1 MKIIIVDDEQ
11 ALVKMYSS
19 ALEMAGFEVI
29 SASDG
34 KMAIETINKEKPDA
48 ILLDIIMPQINGLDV
63 LKQLKEKEETKK
75 IPVFLL
81 TNLPEE
87 SALSKAN
94 SLGAE
99 DYFVKAQ
106 TEPQQMAEVLQK
118 YFSENSTNN

>member
-1 MKIIIVDDEQ
+1 MKIIIIDDEQ
-11 ALVKMYSS
+11 ALVKMYST
-19 ALEMAGFEVI
+19 ALEAAGFEMLA
-29 SASDG
+29 ASDG
-34 KMAIETINKEKPDA
+34 QQALDMIRKEKPDA
-48 ILLDIIMPQINGLDV
+48 ILLDIIMPKINGLDV
-63 LKQLKEKEETKK
+63 LKQIKEEEEIKK

-106 TEPQQMAEVLQK
+106 TEPQVMAQVLQK

>member
-1 MKIIIVDDEQ
+1 LKIIIVDDEQ